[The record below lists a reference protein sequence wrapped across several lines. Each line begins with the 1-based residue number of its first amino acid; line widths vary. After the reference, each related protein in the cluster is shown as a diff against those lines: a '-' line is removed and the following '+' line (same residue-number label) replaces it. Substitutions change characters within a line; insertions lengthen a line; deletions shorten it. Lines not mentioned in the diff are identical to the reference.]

1 MNVRLV
7 MEVRPYRLVEGPRGC
22 YAVVEVRCGQVLCLD
37 CDHPRHAA
45 VDTSEGLADVIGRG
59 WMDRDRATALF
70 WRMVEGEEHYSETL
84 W

>member
-1 MNVRLV
+1 MEARLV
-7 MEVRPYRLVEGPRGC
+7 LEVRPYRLVEGPGKC

-37 CDHPRHAA
+37 CDHPRHVAK
-45 VDTSEGLADVIGRG
+45 DTSDGMTDVIGSG

-70 WRMVEGEEHYSETL
+70 WQLVDREEHYGETL